1 MRTFQHQWALC
12 VINATNSHLMLMQ
25 SMDLEVDNDDIFIVL
40 YNHHHSILRAVDFL
54 STIDSLFMSIN
65 IDDIIPR
72 IPPPTKTGH

>member
-1 MRTFQHQWALC
+1 
-12 VINATNSHLMLMQ
+12 MQ